1 MPRSVRAVTPLE
13 NYKLLITFDNGEQR
27 VYDVT
32 PLLDLPIFQ
41 RLRDKQQFNK
51 VYIDTVKKLFPRE
64 PVATTPAKTPPLPPQ
79 ASQPANPAP
88 PPAHAPPVPQN
99 TAIYTVVNATPNNDH
114 TIIDLW
120 DGAKNIKAYYKGVAQ
135 LAKNQRITDTVLTS
149 KQNGAVSYFILEN
162 YRIADYQQSPHAA

>member
-51 VYIDTVKKLFPRE
+51 VYIDRVMDTVAWDE
-64 PVATTPAKTPPLPPQ
+64 
-79 ASQPANPAP
+79 
-88 PPAHAPPVPQN
+88 
-99 TAIYTVVNATPNNDH
+99 NADICPDSLYDDS
-114 TIIDLW
+114 IP
-120 DGAKNIKAYYKGVAQ
+120 AQ
-135 LAKNQRITDTVLTS
+135 LPHPHNLVRQLQLANKEFPHISRPFANAGMACIDTL
-149 KQNGAVSYFILEN
+149 SYYAPGLKFHL
-162 YRIADYQQSPHAA
+162 YTH